1 MILKIKG
8 GEEPLSSPSPQK
20 MNPKL
25 EASFPIDDTTIQ
37 QIYLETW
44 LSPAAFDRIWEADEE
59 IPIRF
64 HIDID
69 IVEQY
74 NL

>member
-1 MILKIKG
+1 
-8 GEEPLSSPSPQK
+8 